1 VVQDELGGLIKIEGR
16 GTPVINCTKSLWK
29 NVATPIKIT
38 SEMFPAERVALH
50 NNVKI
55 FY

>member
-1 VVQDELGGLIKIEGR
+1 LIKIEGR